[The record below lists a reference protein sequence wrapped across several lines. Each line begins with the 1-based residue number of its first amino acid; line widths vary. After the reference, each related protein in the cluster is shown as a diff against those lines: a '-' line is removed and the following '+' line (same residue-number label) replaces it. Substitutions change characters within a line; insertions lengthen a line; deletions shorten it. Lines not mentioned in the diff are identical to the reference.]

1 MIIAISKTSGKKI
14 IALMLQESIWWS
26 TKSFTSPS
34 PGSIVSNPWMPD
46 SDHHRWEKLS
56 GLQHL
61 KCLLVASGKLWH
73 LRKLLFFCIYKPQH
87 HSDKPLQNCKHA
99 AEIVQ
104 FFCGWLGRSFP
115 PGSSLYQV
123 TVNQYL
129 MWILDLGQK
138 NSMHAACLWNA
149 ARI

>member
-115 PGSSLYQV
+115 PHNWLKSISSDSEPV
-123 TVNQYL
+123 FNVDN
-129 MWILDLGQK
+129 WSRSK
-138 NSMHAACLWNA
+138 KFHACCLFMKCS
-149 ARI
+149 